1 MALSIH
7 FSGGGNRLI
16 AIAGGTLI
24 TMTGENY
31 YPGTLLI
38 NKGKIVAVGLKVEL
52 EPETEV
58 IDATGKI
65 IMPGLVDAHCHLGIA
80 EEIYRVEGDDTNE
93 HTDPVTPHLRA
104 LDAINPQDQ
113 GFHDAILGGVTTV
126 GVGPGSANV
135 IGGEHVVMK
144 TWGRVID
151 RMLLRQPAG
160 MKVAFG
166 ENPKRIYGEQKKM
179 PATRMGT
186 AALLREN
193 LVKAQNY
200 RAKLLAQGLV
210 ERDLKMEALVKVL
223 NREMPLR
230 AHAHRAD
237 DILTAIRIAE
247 EFGVDLIIEHCTE
260 GHLIVE
266 ELVSRRLPCVIGPT
280 LISRAKVELKERTFK
295 TPGVLASAGIPVA
308 LMTDHPVIPIQYLA
322 LCGALAVKE
331 GMDEESAMRA
341 ITVDAAKIL
350 GVADRI
356 GSLEPGK
363 DADFIILSGPLFD
376 VRSRVEAVY
385 VNGENVLPLISA

>member
-1 MALSIH
+1 
-7 FSGGGNRLI
+7 LI
-16 AIAGGTLI
+16 AITGGTLI

-31 YPGTLLI
+31 CPGTLLI

-266 ELVSRRLPCVIGPT
+266 ELVIRRLPCVIGPT

>member
-1 MALSIH
+1 MLVD
-7 FSGGGNRLI
+7 
-16 AIAGGTLI
+16 
-24 TMTGENY
+24 
-31 YPGTLLI
+31 
-38 NKGKIVAVGLKVEL
+38 KGKIIAIGPTVPF
-52 EPETEV
+52 EPGTEV
-58 IDATGKI
+58 INATGKI
-65 IMPGLVDAHCHLGIA
+65 IMPGLIDAHCHLGIA

-113 GFHDAILGGVTTV
+113 GFQDAILGGVTTV

-135 IGGEHVVMK
+135 IGGEHVVIK

-151 RMLLRQPAG
+151 RMVLRQPAG

-200 RAKLLAQGLV
+200 RAKLSLSQNLV

-247 EFGVDLIIEHCTE
+247 EFAVDLIIEHCTE

-266 ELVSRRLPCVIGPT
+266 ELGHRRLSCIIGPT
-280 LISRAKVELKERTFK
+280 LTTRAKVELKERTFK

-308 LMTDHPVIPIQYLA
+308 LMTDHPVIPVQYLS
-322 LCGALAVKE
+322 LCAALAVKE
-331 GMDEESAMRA
+331 GMDEDSAMRA
-341 ITVDAAKIL
+341 ITIDAARIL

-376 VRSRVEAVY
+376 VRSRVEAVFI
-385 VNGENVLPLISA
+385 NGENVLPSTSA

>member
-1 MALSIH
+1 
-7 FSGGGNRLI
+7 
-16 AIAGGTLI
+16 
-24 TMTGENY
+24 MTGENY
-31 YPGTLLI
+31 CPGTLLI

-266 ELVSRRLPCVIGPT
+266 ELVIRRLPCVIGPT

-385 VNGENVLPLISA
+385 VNGENVLPLILA

>member
-16 AIAGGTLI
+16 AITGGTLI

-31 YPGTLLI
+31 CPGTLLI

-266 ELVSRRLPCVIGPT
+266 ELVIRRLPCVIGPT

>member
-1 MALSIH
+1 M
-7 FSGGGNRLI
+7 I
-16 AIAGGTLI
+16 AITGGTLI

-31 YPGTLLI
+31 CPGTLLI

-266 ELVSRRLPCVIGPT
+266 ELVIRRLPCVIGPT